1 MTNIHNG
8 SFFGKLLAKGVITY
22 EEKENIDFM
31 PTEPEKMIYLLDA
44 VIIPSLSSNVSMKFK
59 GFIEMMEESGDT
71 ELIDI
76 ANQLGMYLGSYIVYL
91 SIAI

>member
-22 EEKENIDFM
+22 KEKENIDFM
-31 PTEPEKMIYLLDA
+31 STEPEKMIYLLDA

-59 GFIEMMEESGDT
+59 GFVEMMEESGDT

-76 ANQLGMYLGSYIVYL
+76 ANQLGMYLGSYIAYL